1 MSVTIYE
8 ERPSQEPNLSVV
20 CIHISFRGGAEERVE
35 VGKTV
40 MPERLLL
47 RLRCPPRDFPGGP
60 GAEAARSQCRA
71 RDRSLVGGCA
81 ATENRM
87 PQLKAL
93 HAAAGTATFLRN
105 RVYRN
110 GP

>member
-47 RLRCPPRDFPGGP
+47 RLRCPPRDLPGGP
-60 GAEAARSQCRA
+60 GAEAARSQCRPGI
-71 RDRSLVGGCA
+71 DPWWEGV
-81 ATENRM
+81 
-87 PQLKAL
+87 PQLR
-93 HAAAGTATFLRN
+93 TARHS
-105 RVYRN
+105 
-110 GP
+110 

>member
-8 ERPSQEPNLSVV
+8 ERLSQEPNLSVG
-20 CIHISFRGGAEERVE
+20 CIRISFRGGTEERVE
-35 VGKTV
+35 AGKMV

-47 RLRCPPRDFPGGP
+47 KLRCPPRDFPGGP
-60 GAEAARSQCRA
+60 GAEAPRSQCRA
-71 RDRSLVGGCA
+71 QDRSLAGERA
-81 ATENRM
+81 ATENRV

-93 HAAAGTATFLRN
+93 HAAAGTATLLRN
-105 RVYRN
+105 HVYRN